1 MFATLALNPLPPTHM
16 RTHAQDVVSGRAE
29 VKVERRTDWQKAAAV
44 TGVGLATGT
53 GILAALALWD
63 RKGRPKPSVPK
74 IKGINEHGKKGAFL
88 DTKDRAPLGSSP
100 VGGSGP
106 APPTL

>member
-1 MFATLALNPLPPTHM
+1 MAPPSL
-16 RTHAQDVVSGRAE
+16 QDLINGDAV
-29 VKVERRTDWQKAAAV
+29 VKVERRSDWQKAAAY
-44 TGVGLATGT
+44 TGVGLAAGS
-53 GILAALALWD
+53 GILALLALWD
-63 RKGRPKPSVPK
+63 SKGRPKPSVPK

-88 DTKDRAPLGSSP
+88 DTKDRAPLGSAP